1 MQTVTKDVKTKGK
14 KVSEVTVETFDS
26 IDELLSNMTETAIL
40 ELVNKQRVTN
50 ALNAERQKFS
60 DKPAGKARRRELA
73 INLAFK
79 DDPNKLQ
86 ELFAE
91 AIANGQAPADALE
104 AYLETPEVQALVD
117 VELGGNA
124 DTVADPV
131 E

>member
-14 KVSEVTVETFDS
+14 TVSSISVDTFDS
-26 IDELLSNMTETAIL
+26 IDELLSNMPEPTIL
-40 ELVNKQRVTN
+40 ALVNKQRVTDV
-50 ALNAERQKFS
+50 LNKERQKFS

-73 INLAFK
+73 INLAFA

-91 AIANGQAPADALE
+91 AVANGQAPNDALE

-117 VELGGNA
+117 AKLAES
-124 DTVADPV
+124 TPV